1 MEQTL
6 IVTLFYN
13 MDTGH
18 CFVETSLANR
28 KTETNPIGCFVRF
41 FDSLAEAL
49 QVKSLID
56 KRPYLAQRYL
66 NIP

>member
-28 KTETNPIGCFVRF
+28 KTEINPFGFFVRF
-41 FDSLAEAL
+41 FNSLAEAL
-49 QVKSLID
+49 KVKSLID
-56 KRPYLAQRYL
+56 KRPYLAHHYL
-66 NIP
+66 NIS

>member
-13 MDTGH
+13 METGY
-18 CFVETSLANR
+18 CFIENSSANR
-28 KTETNPIGCFVRF
+28 KTEINPFGFFVRF
-41 FDSLAEAL
+41 FNSLAEAL
-49 QVKSLID
+49 KVKSLID